1 MKLTS
6 ATSIFPCLKLVL
18 QFIQWITN
26 PIQNGFFSFVWF
38 FKCDLVSLTS
48 EGRED
53 WLPYC
58 NLLHRL
64 RDYTKQQARIGI
76 HPNCSRKQMCFH
88 ERGLSS
94 WKKTRVWIALHPG
107 VVNKPRL
114 RLNRDQRGKALMSQ
128 ARNSTTL
135 RTRRKLLLQLKT
147 QTHNFPLHLWTWRPP
162 RVSAAYLSQVLF
174 SRTPGP
180 CLGLSLPRDAPARS
194 PRCRTR
200 VWKMILC
207 ARVTEDYL
215 GSWLNPIP
223 DQTAQLRTAGH
234 FSVSKT
240 VLGMPI
246 K

>member
-1 MKLTS
+1 
-6 ATSIFPCLKLVL
+6 
-18 QFIQWITN
+18 
-26 PIQNGFFSFVWF
+26 
-38 FKCDLVSLTS
+38 
-48 EGRED
+48 
-53 WLPYC
+53 
-58 NLLHRL
+58 
-64 RDYTKQQARIGI
+64 
-76 HPNCSRKQMCFH
+76 MCFH

-200 VWKMILC
+200 VCLENDPVCKGHRRLFGEL
-207 ARVTEDYL
+207 TQ
-215 GSWLNPIP
+215 P
-223 DQTAQLRTAGH
+223 DPWPDCTAQDGRPLLSLENSIRDANKI
-234 FSVSKT
+234 S
-240 VLGMPI
+240 
-246 K
+246 